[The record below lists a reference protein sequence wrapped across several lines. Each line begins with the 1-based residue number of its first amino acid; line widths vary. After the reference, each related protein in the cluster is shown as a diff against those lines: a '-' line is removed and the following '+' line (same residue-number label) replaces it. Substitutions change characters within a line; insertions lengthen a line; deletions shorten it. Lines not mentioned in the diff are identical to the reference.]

1 MEKAGPNR
9 FLLACHFEC
18 AVPLPAEKAPGRGSG
33 AKETLTALQRP
44 HRGPSRRE
52 STIAALSSLWWEQ
65 VSRKCTLAAL
75 RQVPHGKQP
84 RGTPRCVHPPPTKCQ
99 PPRRDSPSTE
109 SSGRRDLETRIS
121 GVQVRQASPGRESS
135 GKAMEKAGPHP
146 FSSPM
151 PLWRGRASPGR
162 KGSGKAMEKAG
173 THPFSSPMP
182 L

>member
-1 MEKAGPNR
+1 MTLKRERVAIKRAKPRPAGKTAAWRWRRRNPTC
-9 FLLACHFEC
+9 FLHQCLFNV
-18 AVPLPAEKAPGRGSG
+18 AVPRPAEKAAGRGSG
-33 AKETLTALQRP
+33 ANETLTALQRP

-65 VSRKCTLAAL
+65 GSRKCTLAAL

-84 RGTPRCVHPPPTKCQ
+84 RGTPRRHHPPPTKCQ

-109 SSGRRDLETRIS
+109 SSGRRDLETRVC

-151 PLWRGRASPGR
+151 PL
-162 KGSGKAMEKAG
+162 
-173 THPFSSPMP
+173 
-182 L
+182 